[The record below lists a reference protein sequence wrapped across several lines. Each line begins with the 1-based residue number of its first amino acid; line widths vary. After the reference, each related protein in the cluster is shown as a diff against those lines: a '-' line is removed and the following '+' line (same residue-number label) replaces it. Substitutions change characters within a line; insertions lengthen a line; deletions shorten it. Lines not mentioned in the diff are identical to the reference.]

1 MIFQDT
7 LDAFGW
13 GTFSSNFLHPCS
25 LFCLLRS
32 FFTQWSQ
39 TIVKQTRPLVLNVL
53 YTCIYVYTFVS
64 VYLYA
69 YIYCSSSFWY
79 AVVLN
84 ARCGL
89 PWNYHSLPQCADA
102 NNSLMRPNDHSISS
116 LPSPEATIYLSTA
129 ATAAASVSL
138 VLRNVTKHDRR
149 TFADS
154 TDRGTRRCAS
164 LSIYCRFHFQSR
176 CRRNRLLNEESLQRS
191 TFPSSI
197 VC

>member
-1 MIFQDT
+1 M
-7 LDAFGW
+7 
-13 GTFSSNFLHPCS
+13 
-25 LFCLLRS
+25 
-32 FFTQWSQ
+32 
-39 TIVKQTRPLVLNVL
+39 PLVLSLVIFCIPVAYSVFYRYATQFF
-53 YTCIYVYTFVS
+53 YTVKPNNSKTNTAFGFECTIYVYICMHVCVRLPLRIHLLFFFI
-64 VYLYA
+64 LRLR
-69 YIYCSSSFWY
+69 Y

-89 PWNYHSLPQCADA
+89 SWNYHSLPQCADA
-102 NNSLMRPNDHSISS
+102 NNSLLRPNDHSISS
-116 LPSPEATIYLSTA
+116 LPSPEATIYLSTV

-154 TDRGTRRCAS
+154 TDRGTRRCAF